1 MLKGNRRFQLFFL
14 VIKWGH
20 FFFVWATFFD
30 GNLGPGSDPFEE
42 RTLLFLKD
50 VPKTGTFL
58 EAHTD
63 ECFLACGFCTSF
75 CLFPQN
81 MMTP

>member
-63 ECFLACGFCTSF
+63 
-75 CLFPQN
+75 
-81 MMTP
+81 